1 MIRSA
6 DGIRGFVFDFD
17 GTIVLSEH
25 VHMRAWEDLSAET
38 GIPLP
43 PHFLEESVGVTDR
56 HLIAKLSDAWT
67 GKISAKDIAAKKKQ
81 YYLDRSRS
89 ECELIPGVREA
100 IRGLSSQGPIA
111 IATSSSLVE
120 VEPILA
126 FFELRSYFKEIHTV
140 ETVQHPKPDPE
151 IYLNACKS
159 IGQVPQA
166 CVAFEDS
173 IPGAASARDAG
184 CKLVT
189 LATLYEPRL
198 LGEAW
203 FSIRDFNDKTLKQYL
218 SF

>member
-1 MIRSA
+1 MIRPA
-6 DGIRGFVFDFD
+6 EDIRGFVFDFD

-43 PHFLEESVGVTDR
+43 PHFLAESVGVTDL
-56 HLIAKLSDAWT
+56 HLVAKLAASWA

-81 YYLDRSRS
+81 YYLERSRS

-100 IRGLSSQGPIA
+100 IQGYSSLGPLA

-120 VEPILA
+120 VEPILT
-126 FFELRSYFKEIHTV
+126 FFELKSFFKEIHTV
-140 ETVQHPKPDPE
+140 ETVHHPKPHPE

-159 IGQVPQA
+159 MGEAPRF

-184 CKLVT
+184 CRLVT
-189 LATLYEPRL
+189 LATLYDPPI
-198 LGEAW
+198 LGDAW
-203 FSIRDFNDKTLKQYL
+203 FSIRDFNDKALKQHL
-218 SF
+218 PF